1 MEKQV
6 IDKAVKVIKKA
17 MRRYQRMLTFQLELR
32 AEAKFQNGNLKD
44 VELGDYES
52 NIEKYEIVL
61 SDLATIKRAIKN
73 EQDDYC
79 QVFIQGTADD
89 DESIYK
95 ETFDTLEKA
104 GFFIDGGAGYLLLC
118 SMETYHAFEE
128 LLVDEDGWVWY

>member
-6 IDKAVKVIKKA
+6 IDKAVKVINKA

-32 AEAKFQNGNLKD
+32 AEAKLQNGNLKD

-73 EQDDYC
+73 EQGDWC
-79 QVFIQGTADD
+79 QVLIQGTADD
-89 DESIYK
+89 DESLYH
-95 ETFDTLEKA
+95 ETYGTLETA
-104 GFFIDGGAGYLLLC
+104 GFYIDGGPGYIILT
-118 SMETYHAFEE
+118 SMEIYRAF
-128 LLVDEDGWVWY
+128 DESAYS